1 MSKPKA
7 IFSRLP
13 EKETVIYIL
22 KELGFYGLDDKKFFS
37 KDHISLEKF
46 QEVLFLIEP
55 YYLPCKVNRFL
66 YNVNQN
72 SIITILRH
80 LLRAIG
86 YDLLVKEKVIEKQK
100 YTMYQIQQRIFDLS
114 ENYVLTFG

>member
-7 IFSRLP
+7 IFRKLP
-13 EKETVIYIL
+13 EKETVISIL
-22 KELGFYGLDDKKFFS
+22 KELGFYGLDDKKLFS
-37 KDHISLEKF
+37 KEDISLEKF
-46 QEVLFLIEP
+46 QEIVFLIES

-72 SIITILRH
+72 SIITVLRH

-86 YDLLVKEKVIEKQK
+86 YDLLVKEKVIKKQK
-100 YTMYQIQQRIFDLS
+100 YTVYQIQQKVFDLS
-114 ENYVLTFG
+114 DNYVLTF